1 MTADDR
7 VSILLGNPRK
17 AVIAMCIPIII
28 SLLVAQANVLAD
40 RAWCAGLGDDA
51 MSAIAVV
58 VPVYMTLVGL
68 GSGIGVG
75 ASAVISRMIGA
86 GDKGKASRSAVQSIL
101 FSILFGVILTPIM
114 LFGQDSLLSAIG
126 KENILALCIDYMLP
140 YSLLTV
146 FIVFNGVV
154 GGILNGQGAAQLSMT
169 LMIIQALTNM
179 ILDPLMIYGMGMGL
193 QGAAVATCVSTL
205 ISMTVGT
212 LLIFSKRTYLP
223 MARRSFRY
231 DSECMRMILL
241 AGVPQMLEYTVLY
254 FMDAVLNIIVLMSP
268 MGSHALTVY
277 SVPDNILMMA
287 VIPAMAIGSA
297 LVPVASSALGQRDA
311 ERMRSSF
318 GFAVKV
324 GIITVFALAM
334 LVEIFPEQCLY
345 IFSYSGEMLD
355 NRPEMVGMLR
365 IMCFY
370 ITLFAFTP
378 ICSGYMQAMGHPNRS
393 LIMAL
398 WRNFILITF
407 YWIAIQQTELTA
419 IGWALVFGHTVGAIS
434 IITVTLLTQRQVSRK
449 LCQQ

>member
-1 MTADDR
+1 
-7 VSILLGNPRK
+7 
-17 AVIAMCIPIII
+17 
-28 SLLVAQANVLAD
+28 
-40 RAWCAGLGDDA
+40 
-51 MSAIAVV
+51 
-58 VPVYMTLVGL
+58 
-68 GSGIGVG
+68 
-75 ASAVISRMIGA
+75 
-86 GDKGKASRSAVQSIL
+86 
-101 FSILFGVILTPIM
+101 
-114 LFGQDSLLSAIG
+114 
-126 KENILALCIDYMLP
+126 
-140 YSLLTV
+140 
-146 FIVFNGVV
+146 
-154 GGILNGQGAAQLSMT
+154 
-169 LMIIQALTNM
+169 
-179 ILDPLMIYGMGMGL
+179 
-193 QGAAVATCVSTL
+193 
-205 ISMTVGT
+205 
-212 LLIFSKRTYLP
+212 
-223 MARRSFRY
+223 
-231 DSECMRMILL
+231 
-241 AGVPQMLEYTVLY
+241 
-254 FMDAVLNIIVLMSP
+254 
-268 MGSHALTVY
+268 
-277 SVPDNILMMA
+277 MMA